1 MSAPGKTDLAQDWRV
16 ALKVRDEELDR
27 LAHLSDEDF
36 ERAMAEL
43 PEPSP
48 VPVLGELAR
57 DSRLGH
63 VEDDLDAAGGFPA
76 DAQSAPRMHER
87 VYAVDAFEE
96 RSGVS
101 PMLWLLA
108 TAFALVL
115 GAGIAER
122 SAVIAFF
129 KGPTPA
135 PEPTHAPRRDERT
148 PAEQAEVVRA
158 EARDACQNA
167 DWFAC
172 GDKLNAARR
181 LDPEGES
188 TPGVQQMRK
197 QIVDGLR
204 TPDHNKPPR
213 RPQ

>member
-27 LAHLSDEDF
+27 LAHLSDDEF

-43 PEPSP
+43 PEPSHMP
-48 VPVLGELAR
+48 MATELAG
-57 DSRLGH
+57 DG
-63 VEDDLDAAGGFPA
+63 
-76 DAQSAPRMHER
+76 RMQER
-87 VYAVDAFEE
+87 VQASDVFEE
-96 RSGVS
+96 RRFEERGSVS

-108 TAFALVL
+108 AAFALIL

-129 KGPTPA
+129 KGPTPV
-135 PEPTHAPRRDERT
+135 PEPTQAPKRDERT
-148 PAEQAEVVRA
+148 PVERAEVVRA

-172 GDKLNAARR
+172 SAKLNAARE
-181 LDPEGES
+181 LDPDGES

-197 QIVDGLR
+197 QIEVGLR
-204 TPDHNKPPR
+204 TPDYGKPPR

>member
-36 ERAMAEL
+36 ERVMAEL
-43 PEPSP
+43 PEPSRTP
-48 VPVLGELAR
+48 MLGELA
-57 DSRLGH
+57 G
-63 VEDDLDAAGGFPA
+63 

-87 VYAVDAFEE
+87 VHAVDAFEE
-96 RSGVS
+96 RSSVS
-101 PMLWLLA
+101 PVLWLLA
-108 TAFALVL
+108 AAFALVL

-129 KGPTPA
+129 KGPIPA
-135 PEPTHAPRRDERT
+135 PEPTQAPKRDEST
-148 PAEQAEVVRA
+148 PAERAEVVRA
-158 EARDACQNA
+158 EARGACLNA

-172 GDKLNAARR
+172 GEKLNAARR
-181 LDPEGES
+181 LDPDGES

-197 QIVDGLR
+197 QIEDGVR
-204 TPDHNKPPR
+204 TPDQRKPPK